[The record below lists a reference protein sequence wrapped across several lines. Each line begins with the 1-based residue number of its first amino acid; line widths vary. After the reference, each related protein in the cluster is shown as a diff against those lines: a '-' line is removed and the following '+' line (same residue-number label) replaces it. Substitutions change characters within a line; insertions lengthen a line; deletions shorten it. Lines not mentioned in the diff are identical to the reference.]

1 MKQETKERS
10 ISALGAL
17 VLLLVFSVGILSAIL
32 GGAGVYRR
40 LDRQNREAADRRTA
54 ALYLTNKVRQAPGP
68 VETARFGDCQALLI
82 YETAESGRF
91 VTRIYC
97 HEGWLMELFSAEDGE
112 FSPEDGEKVL
122 PLAGLSVDLTEGLL
136 RLQLTDAQ
144 GVEETLLLSSRY
156 REEALP

>member
-32 GGAGVYRR
+32 GGAGIYRR
-40 LDRQNREAADRRTA
+40 LNRQGSDTADRRSA
-54 ALYLTNKVRQAPGP
+54 VLYLTNKVRQAPGP
-68 VETARFGDCQALLI
+68 VETGTFGGKDALLI
-82 YETAESGRF
+82 YEAADSGLF

-97 HEGWLMELFSAEDGE
+97 HEGWLMELFSAFEGD

-122 PLAGLSVDLTEGLL
+122 PMEALSLELTDGLL
-136 RLQLTDAQ
+136 TVRFTDAQ
-144 GVEETLLLSSRY
+144 GGVRVLHLVPEQG
-156 REEALP
+156 EEAVP